1 MSSKE
6 VEKAIQFLKKE
17 RKKAKENIR
26 YKFFGD
32 GYKKEPLRKMRNI
45 VIYISSMH
53 NRHIHIP
60 CKL

>member
-1 MSSKE
+1 MRSKE
-6 VEKAIQFLKKE
+6 EEKAIQFLKKE

-45 VIYISSMH
+45 DMMIDYLEK
-53 NRHIHIP
+53 R
-60 CKL
+60 